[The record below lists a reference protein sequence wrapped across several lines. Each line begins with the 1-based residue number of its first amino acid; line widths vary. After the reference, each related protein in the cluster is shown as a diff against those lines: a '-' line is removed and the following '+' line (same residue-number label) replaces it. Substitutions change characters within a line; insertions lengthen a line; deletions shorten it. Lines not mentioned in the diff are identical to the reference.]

1 MATLRYIS
9 KAELTKHRK
18 EGDLW
23 MAISG
28 NVYDLSCFL
37 THPGGLGP
45 LCELGGRDA
54 TCEFIEQRHGVREL
68 RKIERFKLGKLVK
81 EVETIE
87 EEMEDA

>member
-1 MATLRYIS
+1 MAALRFIS
-9 KAELTKHRK
+9 QSELSKHRK
-18 EGDLW
+18 AGDLW
-23 MAISG
+23 LAISG

-45 LCELGGRDA
+45 LCELGGTDA
-54 TCEFIEQRHGVREL
+54 TSEFLEQRHGAREL

-81 EVETIE
+81 EAETIE